1 MVTEHF
7 GQGYNISIFK
17 PDNNK
22 IVKSETIPNP
32 GHKIGYLPNFLNE
45 MGVNVIISGG
55 TGGGAI
61 DIFNEKGIE
70 VVIGLVAQQR
80 QPLRSICKEISSP
93 RVPYA
98 MNICMK

>member
-7 GQGYNISIFK
+7 GHGDNISIFES
-17 PDNNK
+17 DNNK

-70 VVIGLVAQQR
+70 VVIGASGAAKTAAEEYLQVN
-80 QPLRSICKEISSP
+80 LKS
-93 RVPYA
+93 RVSYA
-98 MNICMK
+98 MNTCMK